1 MRDLGEIAREGIRRD
16 DRKHAVVCQADAE
29 ADQDKSCDKVQGMK
43 NQSVRQHLNPCVVE
57 IDHLAEAQSDDER
70 KKVTGTERFL

>member
-29 ADQDKSCDKVQGMK
+29 ADQDKSCD
-43 NQSVRQHLNPCVVE
+43 NAHVR
-57 IDHLAEAQSDDER
+57 
-70 KKVTGTERFL
+70 